1 MMLNR
6 RTVLLSFAAALM
18 GCSKHDGN
26 KLIIG
31 MEAAY
36 PPFEVVNE
44 KGEFTGVSVDMGRE
58 LAKSMGKEAEFRNIA
73 FDGLIPALQTG
84 SIDIIISS
92 MTANEE
98 RRKSIDFSDPY
109 VKTQLSIL
117 AASKS
122 PVQKLEDLNQPGRR
136 VAVRLA
142 TTGESFARAAL
153 PKATLVALQDDPAC
167 VMEVVNGNVDGWI
180 YDQLSLMRFHER
192 HPDTTRVLLAP
203 IHEEFWA
210 IGLRQGDEAMK
221 KPINEFLTKFRKDGG
236 FKRLGEKHL
245 AEDKKLMESKGL
257 PFLFDL

>member
-1 MMLNR
+1 MILTR
-6 RTVLLSFAAALM
+6 RAICLLFALAVA
-18 GCSKHDGN
+18 GCSKSDSN

-58 LAKSMGKEAEFRNIA
+58 LAKSMGKVAEFRNIP

-84 SIDIIISS
+84 SIDIVISS
-92 MTANEE
+92 MTANDE
-98 RRKSIDFSDPY
+98 RRKSIDFSEPY

-117 AASKS
+117 ASSKS

-153 PKATLVALQDDPAC
+153 PKASLVALQDDPAC

-180 YDQLSLMRFHER
+180 YDQLSLMRFHAR
-192 HPDTTRVLLAP
+192 HPDATRVLLAP

-210 IGLRQGDEAMK
+210 IGLRKGDDTLK
-221 KPINEFLTKFRKDGG
+221 KPINEFLAKFRAEGG